1 MGNKNSTM
9 RHCDPLAN
17 GEAISLRV
25 NQNNFFA
32 KKAIL
37 YIIFLFITIYNIQA
51 QGLGEW
57 TWMKGPSTHSDPGTF
72 GTKGVSSPLN
82 NPPAIYEGYEWT
94 DLNGNFWVFGG
105 VDPSSDMYNCLWKFD
120 PLTNEWTWVHGSNTA
135 GDAGVYGTKGIS
147 APTNVPG
154 ARGWGGVSWVDN
166 VGDLWLFAGF
176 GYDKTGA
183 GGTLND
189 LWRYN
194 IASNQWTWM
203 AGTDN
208 ITAAAVVVG
217 GTKGV
222 PNSANTPDGRQET
235 NAGVADGLGN
245 LWLFGGLN
253 PLSSAYN
260 DVWKYNTTTNMWT
273 WVAGDQ
279 TMTHSPVY
287 GTLGVSAATND
298 PGDRFCY
305 TKFIDGSN
313 NMYFLGAGLTDFS
326 GGKLVD
332 VWKFNPT
339 TTQWTWVGGTTTLD
353 EPGTYTAK
361 CDTISLNVPKAKY
374 EVRAS
379 WPDSCGFFFF
389 GGFDPTTPDSY
400 NDLWYYNIENNKF
413 TWLSGSSSM
422 SDVGSYGTIGVSAP
436 TNRPPSRGGALAF
449 KDKASNLW
457 LFGGAE
463 YWSSG
468 FNKINDLWRFKLDP
482 ACGKLCSKSVFNSAL
497 AANFYA
503 NTICGNAPLTVNFT
517 NASISATTY
526 TWNYG
531 DGSAL
536 GYATNPSH
544 TYTANGVYSV
554 TLTAQGTGT
563 NTATLVQTN
572 YIYVGGMP
580 TASFTTLANDS
591 VCLNTP
597 FTFTN
602 FSNDSITNS
611 NWSFGDGA
619 VSTSS
624 NTSHNYLV
632 AGTYTVSLIVTDNH
646 FCKDTVTQKVVVL
659 PSPIASYINTPNAGC
674 EPLVVSY
681 NNTSTGATSHA
692 WNFGD
697 AQTSTITSPTHTYN
711 TSGSYSVSLVVKNS
725 FGCTD
730 TAKSTIVVH
739 PIPDASFTTT
749 GYNGCFPYTSQ
760 GFANTLGLTNY
771 QWFVNGVSVSTND
784 SLNLGTI
791 ESNTVKNITL
801 ITTNVFGCKDT
812 VSVTKNYT
820 DDNCNNLYI
829 PNVFTPN
836 GDGANGLFT
845 VKATNY
851 KQYHIII
858 YDRWG
863 LKLFETTD
871 FNSHWNGKPNNVGN
885 DCPEGTYFYIINLV
899 DKSDKA
905 TDYKGFLTL
914 FR

>member
-1 MGNKNSTM
+1 MKIKFVFI
-9 RHCDPLAN
+9 LLFL
-17 GEAISLRV
+17 ISS
-25 NQNNFFA
+25 
-32 KKAIL
+32 I
-37 YIIFLFITIYNIQA
+37 NIEA
-51 QGLGEW
+51 QGIGEW
-57 TWMKGPSTHSDPGTF
+57 TWMKGDAGASGF
-72 GTKGVSSPLN
+72 GVFGIKGVSSPLN
-82 NPPAIYEGYEWT
+82 NPPGTYEGYEWT
-94 DLNGNFWVFGG
+94 DLNGNFWLFGG
-105 VDPSSDMYNCLWKFD
+105 RLAQYNTLWKFD
-120 PLTNEWTWVHGSNTA
+120 PLTNNWTWINGSSTT
-135 GDAGVYGTKGIS
+135 GSSGIYGTMGVPAS
-147 APTNVPG
+147 ANTPG
-154 ARGWGGVSWVDN
+154 ARGYGGISWVDN
-166 VGDLWLFAGF
+166 VGDLWLFG
-176 GYDKTGA
+176 GA
-183 GGTLND
+183 GVDAFGFYGVLND

-203 AGTDN
+203 KGSNSISTSS
-208 ITAAAVVVG
+208 IVIG
-217 GTKGV
+217 GTKGL
-222 PNSANTPDGRQET
+222 PAILNTPNGRQET
-235 NAGVADGLGN
+235 NAGAADALGN
-245 LWLFGGLN
+245 LWLFGGINNALE
-253 PLSSAYN
+253 AYN
-260 DVWKYNTTTNMWT
+260 DVWKYNIATNMWT
-273 WVAGDQ
+273 WMAGDQ
-279 TMTHSPVY
+279 TSSHTSPVY
-287 GTLGVSAATND
+287 GTMGVEAPSND

-305 TKFIDGSN
+305 TKFVDSHN
-313 NMYFLGAGLTDFS
+313 NLYFLGAVLNDF
-326 GGKLVD
+326 GGGTISD
-332 VWKFNPT
+332 VWKFNT
-339 TTQWTWVGGTTTLD
+339 SSAQWTWVGGNATISST
-353 EPGTYTAK
+353 GSHVAK
-361 CDTISLNVPKAKY
+361 CDTNTINYPSAKI
-374 EVRAS
+374 EGRAS
-379 WPDSCGFFFF
+379 WPDSCGFFFRVAE
-389 GGFDPTTPDSY
+389 T
-400 NDLWYYNIENNKF
+400 LWYYNVENNKF
-413 TWLSGSSSM
+413 TWLNGTLG
-422 SDVGSYGTIGVSAP
+422 DVVNYGTMGISAP
-436 TNRPPSRGGALAF
+436 SNFPAGVYGANGF
-449 KDKASNLW
+449 KDKFNNLW
-457 LFGGAE
+457 LFGG
-463 YWSSG
+463 YPTFG
-468 FNKINDLWRFKLDP
+468 IYFNDLWRFKLDP
-482 ACGKLCSKSVFNSAL
+482 ACGNLCSKSVFSSSL
-497 AANFYA
+497 DANFYA
-503 NTICGNAPLTVNFT
+503 NVLCASSLANISFT
-517 NASISATTY
+517 NTSVSATTY
-526 TWNYG
+526 TWSFG
-531 DGSAL
+531 DGTPLDHSI
-536 GYATNPSH
+536 NPTH
-544 TYTANGVYSV
+544 TYTANGTYTV
-554 TLTAQGTGT
+554 TLIAQGTGT
-563 NTATLVQTN
+563 ATSTEIKN
-572 YIYVGGMP
+572 AYIHIGSVP
-580 TASFTTLANDS
+580 TASFTTLANDT

-602 FSNDSITNS
+602 FSNDSITNN

-646 FCKDTVTQKVVVL
+646 HCKDTVTQKVVVL
-659 PSPIASYINTPNAGC
+659 PMPKAIFTNKPNAGC
-674 EPLVVSY
+674 VPLIVTFS
-681 NNTSTGATSHA
+681 NTSTSATSYV
-692 WNFGD
+692 WDFGD
-697 AQTSTITSPTHTYN
+697 AQTSTTTSPTHTYN

-851 KQYHIII
+851 KLYHIII